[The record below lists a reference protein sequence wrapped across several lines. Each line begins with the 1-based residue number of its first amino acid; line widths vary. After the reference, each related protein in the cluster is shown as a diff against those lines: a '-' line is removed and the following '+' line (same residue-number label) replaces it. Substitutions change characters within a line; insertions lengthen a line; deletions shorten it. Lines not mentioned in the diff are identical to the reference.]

1 VRDARQAE
9 TLQPAST
16 EQALFLSDILPTGY
30 VAAENCAIKADDVI
44 AIWGCGPVGQ
54 FAIRSAF
61 MLGAGRVIAI
71 DRFPERLALAR
82 KAKAETIDYG
92 AVDDVVE
99 VLNEMTGGIGPD
111 ACIDAVGMEAHGRTL
126 DALYDRT
133 KQMARLQSDRPT
145 VLRQAIRAC
154 RKGGIVSIPGMY
166 GGFIDGMPM
175 GTAFAKGL
183 TLKMGQT
190 HVHRYMRPLLEKIEN
205 GQIDPSVVIT
215 HRFAL
220 DDAPQAYKMF
230 RDKQDQ
236 CIKVVLRP

>member
-1 VRDARQAE
+1 
-9 TLQPAST
+9 
-16 EQALFLSDILPTGY
+16 
-30 VAAENCAIKADDVI
+30 
-44 AIWGCGPVGQ
+44 
-54 FAIRSAF
+54 
-61 MLGAGRVIAI
+61 
-71 DRFPERLALAR
+71 LAR